1 MRVVVVGA
9 GSIGRRH
16 LVNLHSLGHEVI
28 AVDVADSALAT
39 VADIA
44 RTYRTLPEALA
55 ERPEAA
61 FVCTHSNGHVAA
73 AIECAWAGCHLF
85 IEKPLST
92 DLAGVDRLIAECR
105 ARGLVT
111 MVACNM
117 RFHEAVR
124 RVTDTLVRDPSF
136 GRMLWA
142 DLEWGYYLPLA
153 RPDDWRTSYMAN
165 RSLGGDLVFDDIHEL
180 DLACWVLG
188 QPVRVLATSARLGE
202 LTVDVDDCADMAVD
216 FASGARARIHS
227 DYLQHGYS
235 RRLKVVAER
244 GTLSWDFTSGRFG
257 VVRDDGE
264 GWNWY
269 AAEHELRD
277 NRMFVEEVEHFI
289 HCVAT
294 RQPTIAP
301 VESAVTVV
309 RLALAAK
316 RSCVSGTWEAV

>member
-1 MRVVVVGA
+1 M
-9 GSIGRRH
+9 
-16 LVNLHSLGHEVI
+16 NLRSLGHDVI
-28 AVDVADSALAT
+28 AVDVADSALAA
-39 VADIA
+39 VGDMA

-55 ERPEAA
+55 ERPEVA
-61 FVCTHSNGHVAA
+61 FICTHSNGHVAP

-92 DLAGVDRLIAECR
+92 DLAGVDQLIAECG

-124 RVTDTLVRDPSF
+124 RVTDTLVRDPSL
-136 GRMLWA
+136 GRTLWA
-142 DLEWGYYLPLA
+142 DLEWGYYLPFA
-153 RPDDWRTSYMAN
+153 RPGDWRDSYMAN

-188 QPVRVLATSARLGE
+188 QPVRVLAAANRLGE
-202 LTVDVDDCADMAVD
+202 LTVDVEDCVDMVVE

-235 RRLKVVAER
+235 RRLKVVAEH
-244 GTLSWDFTSGRFG
+244 GTLLWDFTQGRFG

-264 GWNWY
+264 GWTWC

-277 NRMFVEEVEHFI
+277 NRMFVGEIEHFMD
-289 HCVAT
+289 CVAR
-294 RQPTIAP
+294 RQPTISP
-301 VESAVTVV
+301 VESAVIVV
-309 RLALAAK
+309 RLALAAR
-316 RSCVSGTWEAV
+316 RSFVSGTWEAV